1 MAQADSLAGEQ
12 RACKELGMYVF
23 ICMAEK
29 INRME
34 REKLVFALYVNIIV
48 IFVVLYHITSQ
59 IL

>member
-1 MAQADSLAGEQ
+1 MAQAVSLAGEQ
-12 RACKELGMYVF
+12 RACKELVMYVF

-34 REKLVFALYVNIIV
+34 REQLVFALYVNIIV